1 MANAQLTYT
10 GRHTNGVVVGSVL
23 LEHGVPTE
31 CDAATAK
38 ALTDEQP
45 DAFKIAAPAKTKE
58 KAS

>member
-1 MANAQLTYT
+1 MATVQLTYT

-38 ALTDEQP
+38 VLVTEQP
-45 DAFKIAAPAKTKE
+45 DAFKIATPAKTQKE
-58 KAS
+58 S